1 MSDARSLRK
10 QFNRMLATL
19 LVALAAAGAVTYAW
33 YIYNANRHITDVKMA
48 AGTGV
53 TFLIS
58 NEYDGEYKTNAGLSF
73 AGLLDPV
80 STDNVL
86 NGFQKVTGFTG
97 GTTQDSLFASM
108 FGAAEHSDYY
118 KTSLYLATNSAA
130 TDVYLSGIDFTEQD
144 PANPISTALRVGLVA
159 YAPGQGDTVAGQYV
173 FEVSGEHNPQAR
185 YNTLDGKDA
194 SESEQDH
201 LVLDSTRSDG
211 ATVHFDQLTSANFC
225 DYNEDTG
232 TVSLKEATTKICS
245 LPAAAKTWLIIPMG
259 IAAFVV
265 FFAVFYFAIKKWDL
279 KTPGREDDQ
288 EGELK
293 IELANNDYT
302 AMATIIL
309 EGLGG
314 KENVVSI
321 DHCITRLRL
330 EVKDRLQVNEA
341 KIKASGAA
349 GVLRPGKTSVQVIIG
364 PKVQFVYDEFKKLCK

>member
-118 KTSLYLATNSAA
+118 KTSLYLATNSVA

-159 YAPGQGDTVAGQYV
+159 YAPGKSDTVTGRM
-173 FEVSGEHNPQAR
+173 SLR
-185 YNTLDGKDA
+185 SRA
-194 SESEQDH
+194 STTPRRAT
-201 LVLDSTRSDG
+201 TRST
-211 ATVHFDQLTSANFC
+211 ARMPAKASRTIWCSTAPAPMVPRSILTS
-225 DYNEDTG
+225 
-232 TVSLKEATTKICS
+232 
-245 LPAAAKTWLIIPMG
+245 
-259 IAAFVV
+259 
-265 FFAVFYFAIKKWDL
+265 
-279 KTPGREDDQ
+279 
-288 EGELK
+288 
-293 IELANNDYT
+293 
-302 AMATIIL
+302 
-309 EGLGG
+309 
-314 KENVVSI
+314 
-321 DHCITRLRL
+321 
-330 EVKDRLQVNEA
+330 
-341 KIKASGAA
+341 
-349 GVLRPGKTSVQVIIG
+349 
-364 PKVQFVYDEFKKLCK
+364 

>member
-1 MSDARSLRK
+1 MSDARSLQK

-108 FGAAEHSDYY
+108 FGTAEHSDYY

-144 PANPISTALRVGLVA
+144 SANPISTALRVGLVA
-159 YAPGQGDTVAGQYV
+159 YAPGQGDIVTGQYV
-173 FEVSGEHNPQAR
+173 FEVSDEHNPQAR

-194 SESEQDH
+194 DENEQN
-201 LVLDSTRSDG
+201 G
-211 ATVHFDQLTSANFC
+211 APVQFDQLTSANFC

-232 TVSLKEATTKICS
+232 VVSLKEATTKICS
-245 LPAAAKTWLIIPMG
+245 LPAAAKG
-259 IAAFVV
+259 
-265 FFAVFYFAIKKWDL
+265 
-279 KTPGREDDQ
+279 
-288 EGELK
+288 
-293 IELANNDYT
+293 ANRSMPVRVDVYVW
-302 AMATIIL
+302 L
-309 EGLGG
+309 EGCDPDCTNNLAATSLQSLALRFAG
-314 KENVVSI
+314 KRS
-321 DHCITRLRL
+321 
-330 EVKDRLQVNEA
+330 
-341 KIKASGAA
+341 
-349 GVLRPGKTSVQVIIG
+349 
-364 PKVQFVYDEFKKLCK
+364 

>member
-1 MSDARSLRK
+1 
-10 QFNRMLATL
+10 MLATL

-159 YAPGQGDTVAGQYV
+159 YAPGQGDTVTGQYV
-173 FEVSGEHNPQAR
+173 FEVSGEHNPQAQR
-185 YNTLDGKDA
+185 SQQLRVARHAHLARIQVHVERAVAALKVQRPRKSIVVQLRGAVGVVGRDA
-194 SESEQDH
+194 
-201 LVLDSTRSDG
+201 R
-211 ATVHFDQLTSANFC
+211 
-225 DYNEDTG
+225 
-232 TVSLKEATTKICS
+232 
-245 LPAAAKTWLIIPMG
+245 
-259 IAAFVV
+259 
-265 FFAVFYFAIKKWDL
+265 
-279 KTPGREDDQ
+279 
-288 EGELK
+288 
-293 IELANNDYT
+293 
-302 AMATIIL
+302 
-309 EGLGG
+309 
-314 KENVVSI
+314 
-321 DHCITRLRL
+321 
-330 EVKDRLQVNEA
+330 
-341 KIKASGAA
+341 
-349 GVLRPGKTSVQVIIG
+349 GVLERAAPKAGKA
-364 PKVQFVYDEFKKLCK
+364 

>member
-73 AGLLDPV
+73 TGLLDPV

-144 PANPISTALRVGLVA
+144 PANPISTALRVGLVT
-159 YAPGQGDTVAGQYV
+159 YAPG
-173 FEVSGEHNPQAR
+173 
-185 YNTLDGKDA
+185 
-194 SESEQDH
+194 
-201 LVLDSTRSDG
+201 
-211 ATVHFDQLTSANFC
+211 
-225 DYNEDTG
+225 
-232 TVSLKEATTKICS
+232 
-245 LPAAAKTWLIIPMG
+245 
-259 IAAFVV
+259 
-265 FFAVFYFAIKKWDL
+265 
-279 KTPGREDDQ
+279 
-288 EGELK
+288 
-293 IELANNDYT
+293 
-302 AMATIIL
+302 
-309 EGLGG
+309 
-314 KENVVSI
+314 
-321 DHCITRLRL
+321 
-330 EVKDRLQVNEA
+330 
-341 KIKASGAA
+341 
-349 GVLRPGKTSVQVIIG
+349 
-364 PKVQFVYDEFKKLCK
+364 

>member
-1 MSDARSLRK
+1 MSDARSLQK

-108 FGAAEHSDYY
+108 FGTAEHSDYY

-144 PANPISTALRVGLVA
+144 SANPISTALRVGLVA
-159 YAPGQGDTVAGQYV
+159 YAPGQGDTVR
-173 FEVSGEHNPQAR
+173 VSTSLR
-185 YNTLDGKDA
+185 SRA
-194 SESEQDH
+194 STTPRRAT
-201 LVLDSTRSDG
+201 TRST
-211 ATVHFDQLTSANFC
+211 ARMPAKASRTTWCSTAAAPMAPLSILTS
-225 DYNEDTG
+225 
-232 TVSLKEATTKICS
+232 
-245 LPAAAKTWLIIPMG
+245 
-259 IAAFVV
+259 
-265 FFAVFYFAIKKWDL
+265 
-279 KTPGREDDQ
+279 
-288 EGELK
+288 
-293 IELANNDYT
+293 
-302 AMATIIL
+302 
-309 EGLGG
+309 
-314 KENVVSI
+314 
-321 DHCITRLRL
+321 
-330 EVKDRLQVNEA
+330 
-341 KIKASGAA
+341 
-349 GVLRPGKTSVQVIIG
+349 
-364 PKVQFVYDEFKKLCK
+364 

>member
-144 PANPISTALRVGLVA
+144 PAKPISTALRVGLVA
-159 YAPGQGDTVAGQYV
+159 YAPGQSDTVTG
-173 FEVSGEHNPQAR
+173 STSLR
-185 YNTLDGKDA
+185 SRA
-194 SESEQDH
+194 STIPRRAI
-201 LVLDSTRSDG
+201 TRSMVRTP
-211 ATVHFDQLTSANFC
+211 AKASRTTWYSTAPAPMVPRSILTS
-225 DYNEDTG
+225 
-232 TVSLKEATTKICS
+232 
-245 LPAAAKTWLIIPMG
+245 
-259 IAAFVV
+259 
-265 FFAVFYFAIKKWDL
+265 
-279 KTPGREDDQ
+279 
-288 EGELK
+288 
-293 IELANNDYT
+293 
-302 AMATIIL
+302 
-309 EGLGG
+309 
-314 KENVVSI
+314 
-321 DHCITRLRL
+321 
-330 EVKDRLQVNEA
+330 
-341 KIKASGAA
+341 
-349 GVLRPGKTSVQVIIG
+349 
-364 PKVQFVYDEFKKLCK
+364 

>member
-1 MSDARSLRK
+1 MSDARSLQK

-108 FGAAEHSDYY
+108 FGTAEHSDYY
-118 KTSLYLATNSAA
+118 KTSLFLATNSAA

-159 YAPGQGDTVAGQYV
+159 YAPGQGDTVTGQYV

-194 SESEQDH
+194 GESEQNH

-211 ATVHFDQLTSANFC
+211 TTVHFDQLTSANFC

-232 TVSLKEATTKICS
+232 VVSLKQATTKICS
-245 LPAAAKTWLIIPMG
+245 LPAAAEGTNRS
-259 IAAFVV
+259 
-265 FFAVFYFAIKKWDL
+265 
-279 KTPGREDDQ
+279 TPVRVDV
-288 EGELK
+288 
-293 IELANNDYT
+293 YVW
-302 AMATIIL
+302 L
-309 EGLGG
+309 EGCDPDCTNNLAATSLQSLALRFAG
-314 KENVVSI
+314 KRS
-321 DHCITRLRL
+321 
-330 EVKDRLQVNEA
+330 
-341 KIKASGAA
+341 
-349 GVLRPGKTSVQVIIG
+349 
-364 PKVQFVYDEFKKLCK
+364 

>member
-1 MSDARSLRK
+1 MSDARSLQK

-108 FGAAEHSDYY
+108 FGTAEHSDYY

-144 PANPISTALRVGLVA
+144 SANPHLHCPARGAA
-159 YAPGQGDTVAGQYV
+159 YAPGQGDIVTGQYV
-173 FEVSGEHNPQAR
+173 FEVSDEHNPQAR
-185 YNTLDGKDA
+185 YNTLDA
-194 SESEQDH
+194 RTPTRTSRTTWC
-201 LVLDSTRSDG
+201 STAAAPTAPRSI
-211 ATVHFDQLTSANFC
+211 LTS
-225 DYNEDTG
+225 
-232 TVSLKEATTKICS
+232 
-245 LPAAAKTWLIIPMG
+245 
-259 IAAFVV
+259 
-265 FFAVFYFAIKKWDL
+265 
-279 KTPGREDDQ
+279 
-288 EGELK
+288 
-293 IELANNDYT
+293 
-302 AMATIIL
+302 
-309 EGLGG
+309 
-314 KENVVSI
+314 
-321 DHCITRLRL
+321 
-330 EVKDRLQVNEA
+330 
-341 KIKASGAA
+341 
-349 GVLRPGKTSVQVIIG
+349 
-364 PKVQFVYDEFKKLCK
+364 

>member
-73 AGLLDPV
+73 TGLLDPV

-97 GTTQDSLFASM
+97 GTTQDSLFANM

-144 PANPISTALRVGLVA
+144 PANPISTALRVGLVT
-159 YAPGQGDTVAGQYV
+159 YASGQGDTVTGQYV
-173 FEVSGEHNPQAR
+173 FEVSGEHNP
-185 YNTLDGKDA
+185 
-194 SESEQDH
+194 
-201 LVLDSTRSDG
+201 
-211 ATVHFDQLTSANFC
+211 
-225 DYNEDTG
+225 
-232 TVSLKEATTKICS
+232 
-245 LPAAAKTWLIIPMG
+245 
-259 IAAFVV
+259 
-265 FFAVFYFAIKKWDL
+265 
-279 KTPGREDDQ
+279 
-288 EGELK
+288 
-293 IELANNDYT
+293 
-302 AMATIIL
+302 
-309 EGLGG
+309 
-314 KENVVSI
+314 
-321 DHCITRLRL
+321 
-330 EVKDRLQVNEA
+330 
-341 KIKASGAA
+341 
-349 GVLRPGKTSVQVIIG
+349 
-364 PKVQFVYDEFKKLCK
+364 

>member
-1 MSDARSLRK
+1 MSDARSLQK

-159 YAPGQGDTVAGQYV
+159 YAPGQGDTVTGQYV
-173 FEVSGEHNPQAR
+173 LRSRAR
-185 YNTLDGKDA
+185 TIPRRATTRLTA
-194 SESEQDH
+194 RMPARTSRTTWC
-201 LVLDSTRSDG
+201 STAAAPTAPR
-211 ATVHFDQLTSANFC
+211 FILTS
-225 DYNEDTG
+225 
-232 TVSLKEATTKICS
+232 
-245 LPAAAKTWLIIPMG
+245 
-259 IAAFVV
+259 
-265 FFAVFYFAIKKWDL
+265 
-279 KTPGREDDQ
+279 
-288 EGELK
+288 
-293 IELANNDYT
+293 
-302 AMATIIL
+302 
-309 EGLGG
+309 
-314 KENVVSI
+314 
-321 DHCITRLRL
+321 
-330 EVKDRLQVNEA
+330 
-341 KIKASGAA
+341 
-349 GVLRPGKTSVQVIIG
+349 
-364 PKVQFVYDEFKKLCK
+364 

>member
-19 LVALAAAGAVTYAW
+19 VVALAAAGAVTYAW

-73 AGLLDPV
+73 SGLLDPV

-97 GTTQDSLFASM
+97 GTTQDSLFANM
-108 FGAAEHSDYY
+108 FGAAGHSDYY

-130 TDVYLSGIDFTEQD
+130 TDVCLSGIDFTEQD

-159 YAPGQGDTVAGQYV
+159 YAPGKSDTVTGQYI
-173 FEVSGEHNPQAR
+173 FELSGERNPQAR

-194 SESEQDH
+194 SASEQDH

-211 ATVHFDQLTSANFC
+211 MTVHFDQLTSANYC
-225 DYNEDTG
+225 DYNEETG
-232 TVSLKEATTKICS
+232 IVSLKEATTKICS
-245 LPAAAKTWLIIPMG
+245 LPAAAKD
-259 IAAFVV
+259 A
-265 FFAVFYFAIKKWDL
+265 DRS
-279 KTPGREDDQ
+279 TPVRVDV
-288 EGELK
+288 
-293 IELANNDYT
+293 YVW
-302 AMATIIL
+302 L
-309 EGLGG
+309 EGCDPDCTNNLAATSLQSLALRFAG
-314 KENVVSI
+314 KRS
-321 DHCITRLRL
+321 
-330 EVKDRLQVNEA
+330 
-341 KIKASGAA
+341 
-349 GVLRPGKTSVQVIIG
+349 
-364 PKVQFVYDEFKKLCK
+364 

>member
-1 MSDARSLRK
+1 MSDARSLKK

-19 LVALAAAGAVTYAW
+19 LVALAVAGAVTYAW

-86 NGFQKVTGFTG
+86 NGFQKVMGFTG

-159 YAPGQGDTVAGQYV
+159 YAPGRAI
-173 FEVSGEHNPQAR
+173 PLR
-185 YNTLDGKDA
+185 A
-194 SESEQDH
+194 STS
-201 LVLDSTRSDG
+201 LRSRASTIPRRATTRSM
-211 ATVHFDQLTSANFC
+211 ARTPAKTSRTTWCSTAAAPTAPRSILTS
-225 DYNEDTG
+225 
-232 TVSLKEATTKICS
+232 
-245 LPAAAKTWLIIPMG
+245 
-259 IAAFVV
+259 
-265 FFAVFYFAIKKWDL
+265 
-279 KTPGREDDQ
+279 
-288 EGELK
+288 
-293 IELANNDYT
+293 
-302 AMATIIL
+302 
-309 EGLGG
+309 
-314 KENVVSI
+314 
-321 DHCITRLRL
+321 
-330 EVKDRLQVNEA
+330 
-341 KIKASGAA
+341 
-349 GVLRPGKTSVQVIIG
+349 
-364 PKVQFVYDEFKKLCK
+364 

>member
-1 MSDARSLRK
+1 MSDARSLQK
-10 QFNRMLATL
+10 QFNRMLAML
-19 LVALAAAGAVTYAW
+19 LVALAVAGAVTYAW

-108 FGAAEHSDYY
+108 FGTAEHSDYY

-159 YAPGQGDTVAGQYV
+159 YAPGQGDAVTGQHV

-185 YNTLDGKDA
+185 YNSLDGKDA
-194 SESEQDH
+194 DENEQ
-201 LVLDSTRSDG
+201 
-211 ATVHFDQLTSANFC
+211 
-225 DYNEDTG
+225 NEDTG
-232 TVSLKEATTKICS
+232 VVSLKEATTKICS
-245 LPAAAKTWLIIPMG
+245 LPAAAKG
-259 IAAFVV
+259 ASRS
-265 FFAVFYFAIKKWDL
+265 
-279 KTPGREDDQ
+279 TPVRVDV
-288 EGELK
+288 
-293 IELANNDYT
+293 YVW
-302 AMATIIL
+302 L
-309 EGLGG
+309 EGCDPDCTNNLAATSLQSLALRFAG
-314 KENVVSI
+314 KRS
-321 DHCITRLRL
+321 
-330 EVKDRLQVNEA
+330 
-341 KIKASGAA
+341 
-349 GVLRPGKTSVQVIIG
+349 
-364 PKVQFVYDEFKKLCK
+364 

>member
-1 MSDARSLRK
+1 MSDARLLRK

-33 YIYNANRHITDVKMA
+33 YMYNANRHITDVKMA

-97 GTTQDSLFASM
+97 GTTQDSLFANM

-159 YAPGQGDTVAGQYV
+159 YAPGRGNTVMGQYV
-173 FEVSGEHNPQAR
+173 FEVSNARNPQAR

-194 SESEQDH
+194 SASEQDH
-201 LVLDSTRSDG
+201 LVLDSMRTDG
-211 ATVHFDQLTSANFC
+211 TTVHFDQLTSANFC

-232 TVSLKEATTKICS
+232 VVSLKEATTKICS
-245 LPAAAKTWLIIPMG
+245 LPAAAKD
-259 IAAFVV
+259 A
-265 FFAVFYFAIKKWDL
+265 DRS
-279 KTPGREDDQ
+279 TPVRVDV
-288 EGELK
+288 
-293 IELANNDYT
+293 YVW
-302 AMATIIL
+302 L
-309 EGLGG
+309 EGCDPDCTNNLAATSLQSLALRFAG
-314 KENVVSI
+314 KRS
-321 DHCITRLRL
+321 
-330 EVKDRLQVNEA
+330 
-341 KIKASGAA
+341 
-349 GVLRPGKTSVQVIIG
+349 
-364 PKVQFVYDEFKKLCK
+364 

>member
-159 YAPGQGDTVAGQYV
+159 YAPGQGDTVTGSTSLRSRANTIPRRAITH
-173 FEVSGEHNPQAR
+173 STAR
-185 YNTLDGKDA
+185 MPAKA
-194 SESEQDH
+194 SRTTWY
-201 LVLDSTRSDG
+201 STAPAPMVPRSI
-211 ATVHFDQLTSANFC
+211 LTS
-225 DYNEDTG
+225 
-232 TVSLKEATTKICS
+232 
-245 LPAAAKTWLIIPMG
+245 
-259 IAAFVV
+259 
-265 FFAVFYFAIKKWDL
+265 
-279 KTPGREDDQ
+279 
-288 EGELK
+288 
-293 IELANNDYT
+293 
-302 AMATIIL
+302 
-309 EGLGG
+309 
-314 KENVVSI
+314 
-321 DHCITRLRL
+321 
-330 EVKDRLQVNEA
+330 
-341 KIKASGAA
+341 
-349 GVLRPGKTSVQVIIG
+349 
-364 PKVQFVYDEFKKLCK
+364 

>member
-1 MSDARSLRK
+1 MSDARSLQK

-97 GTTQDSLFASM
+97 GTTQDSLFANM
-108 FGAAEHSDYY
+108 FGAAGHSDYY

-159 YAPGQGDTVAGQYV
+159 YAPGQGDTVTGQYV

-194 SESEQDH
+194 GENEQNPWC
-201 LVLDSTRSDG
+201 STVPAPMAPRS
-211 ATVHFDQLTSANFC
+211 TLTS
-225 DYNEDTG
+225 
-232 TVSLKEATTKICS
+232 
-245 LPAAAKTWLIIPMG
+245 
-259 IAAFVV
+259 
-265 FFAVFYFAIKKWDL
+265 
-279 KTPGREDDQ
+279 
-288 EGELK
+288 
-293 IELANNDYT
+293 
-302 AMATIIL
+302 
-309 EGLGG
+309 
-314 KENVVSI
+314 
-321 DHCITRLRL
+321 
-330 EVKDRLQVNEA
+330 
-341 KIKASGAA
+341 
-349 GVLRPGKTSVQVIIG
+349 
-364 PKVQFVYDEFKKLCK
+364 

>member
-73 AGLLDPV
+73 TGLLDPV

-144 PANPISTALRVGLVA
+144 PANPISTALRVGLVT
-159 YAPGQGDTVAGQYV
+159 YASGQGDTVTGQYV

-194 SESEQDH
+194 GESEQNH

-232 TVSLKEATTKICS
+232 VVSLKEATTKICS
-245 LPAAAKTWLIIPMG
+245 LPAAAEAP
-259 IAAFVV
+259 IAARPC
-265 FFAVFYFAIKKWDL
+265 AWMCTCGWKAA
-279 KTPGREDDQ
+279 TPTAPTTWPPPACNRWRCALPVSVRKGARDECIEHQRYPNLASSHGCRGRMDVGAGSRPERR
-288 EGELK
+288 
-293 IELANNDYT
+293 
-302 AMATIIL
+302 
-309 EGLGG
+309 
-314 KENVVSI
+314 
-321 DHCITRLRL
+321 HLRL
-330 EVKDRLQVNEA
+330 V
-341 KIKASGAA
+341 
-349 GVLRPGKTSVQVIIG
+349 
-364 PKVQFVYDEFKKLCK
+364 

>member
-1 MSDARSLRK
+1 MSDAQSLRK

-73 AGLLDPV
+73 TGLLDPV

-108 FGAAEHSDYY
+108 FGTAEHSDYY

-159 YAPGQGDTVAGQYV
+159 YAPGQGDTVTGQYV
-173 FEVSGEHNPQAR
+173 FEVSGEHNPQAH
-185 YNTLDGKDA
+185 YNTLDARTPTKT
-194 SESEQDH
+194 SRTTWC
-201 LVLDSTRSDG
+201 STAAAPTAPRSI
-211 ATVHFDQLTSANFC
+211 LTS
-225 DYNEDTG
+225 
-232 TVSLKEATTKICS
+232 
-245 LPAAAKTWLIIPMG
+245 
-259 IAAFVV
+259 
-265 FFAVFYFAIKKWDL
+265 
-279 KTPGREDDQ
+279 
-288 EGELK
+288 
-293 IELANNDYT
+293 
-302 AMATIIL
+302 
-309 EGLGG
+309 
-314 KENVVSI
+314 
-321 DHCITRLRL
+321 
-330 EVKDRLQVNEA
+330 
-341 KIKASGAA
+341 
-349 GVLRPGKTSVQVIIG
+349 
-364 PKVQFVYDEFKKLCK
+364 